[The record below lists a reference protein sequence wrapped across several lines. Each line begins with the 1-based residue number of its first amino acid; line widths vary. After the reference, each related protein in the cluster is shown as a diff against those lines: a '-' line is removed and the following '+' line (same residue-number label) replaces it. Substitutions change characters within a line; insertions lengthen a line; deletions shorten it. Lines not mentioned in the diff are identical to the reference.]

1 MGSVK
6 VEVTNK
12 SGQKVGLL
20 LDEDDERVEY
30 LKKLVKRDELEDV
43 KVSPYEETKA
53 KAATSA
59 TPAKKAAAKKAA
71 VKDKEPATPATPPA
85 GPADPADKK

>member
-1 MGSVK
+1 MGYVK
-6 VEVTNK
+6 AEVTNK

-43 KVSPYEETKA
+43 KF
-53 KAATSA
+53 SA
-59 TPAKKAAAKKAA
+59 VAEKSPAKKSA
-71 VKDKEPATPATPPA
+71 ATPPVE
-85 GPADPADKK
+85 K

>member
-1 MGSVK
+1 MGYVK
-6 VEVTNK
+6 AEVTNK

-43 KVSPYEETKA
+43 KFSKVAEKS
-53 KAATSA
+53 
-59 TPAKKAAAKKAA
+59 AAK
-71 VKDKEPATPATPPA
+71 PPA
-85 GPADPADKK
+85 EK